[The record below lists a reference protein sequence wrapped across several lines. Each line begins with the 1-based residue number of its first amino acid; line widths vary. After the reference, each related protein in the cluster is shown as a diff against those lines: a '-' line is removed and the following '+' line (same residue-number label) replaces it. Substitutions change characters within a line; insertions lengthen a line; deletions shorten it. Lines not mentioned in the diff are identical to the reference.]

1 MFMEKEHGNLT
12 SNPADHHLYEII
24 DKVDDDIF
32 KYGISG
38 KKLRADG
45 SSPRAEKQVRIL
57 NLAVNWKRFRSN
69 ILLTKIKGR
78 MLARKIE
85 DEHIEAYEKK
95 HGHCPRGNPPPRK

>member
-24 DKVDDDIF
+24 DKVDDDVF

-45 SSPRAEKQVRIL
+45 SSPRAKKQV
-57 NLAVNWKRFRSN
+57 
-69 ILLTKIKGR
+69 
-78 MLARKIE
+78 
-85 DEHIEAYEKK
+85 
-95 HGHCPRGNPPPRK
+95 